1 MLDFTPIR
9 KPHVEKALTEY
20 KLGRRKNMRLVGA
33 RARART
39 WFVCKPGSKERFD
52 IKFTTAWLSL
62 NAQPNL
68 LEKYDFLLGRRPASI
83 ASCHG
88 EPSGCHVLDSHNAQY
103 VTVRIKPE
111 YGTP

>member
-9 KPHVEKALTEY
+9 KPHVEKTLTEY
-20 KLGRRKNMRLVGA
+20 KELGRSKNMQLVGA

-39 WFVCKPGSKERFD
+39 WFVCKPGSKEKFD
-52 IKFTTAWLSL
+52 IKFTTAWLLL

-68 LEKYDFLLGRRPASI
+68 LEKYNFLPGRWPASI

-88 EPSGCHVLDSHNAQY
+88 EP
-103 VTVRIKPE
+103 
-111 YGTP
+111 